1 MATNINETNQVEEQ
15 PATYNRNFQVMLIAG
30 LVFVV
35 LVMVYASLFRS
46 GPGEQQIEE
55 QVQRELRKQAVSNPE
70 QEFRAR
76 IKSQEQR
83 LLQQREQDLGEQRD
97 YIDEKTD
104 ELMLNNE
111 QVLQELLSG
120 AKSALESWEENETVR
135 VRHSRQADFAFEFFA
150 EASASMS
157 PGSMNPG
164 LMSAEPVSASTPTH
178 GFLRQEQAVLAALR
192 QDLGRRPAPRPAAT
206 GMTATDL
213 ALPEGNGTY
222 LPVAQDGWAGFPGPG
237 NTLPNSAPD
246 SPGPAQTG
254 LGSSRHFNLA
264 GHPESDLAEPP
275 GAGYALLSIG
285 SVMPAKL
292 DQKIISDFTGPYRC
306 RIEQNVMDV
315 TQTQVLI
322 PAGSLCTGEVIQTGS
337 TQPNRIINN
346 RMALSV
352 RWIVRPDGS
361 KIKFL
366 SRALDHAGIGAVK
379 GRTDYHFMA
388 RLGGTAAFALLSS
401 ETARA
406 DYSSDGSGTTF
417 ESDVGQSLRETGAEL
432 ASPYAGLVP
441 TQTLDYGQ
449 KLRLFVAEDIYIR
462 PWRKVYQRLL
472 SQG

>member
-35 LVMVYASLFRS
+35 IVMVYASLFRS
-46 GPGEQQIEE
+46 GPGDRQIEE
-55 QVQRELRKQAVSNPE
+55 QVQREIRKQAVSDPE

-83 LLQQREQDLGEQRD
+83 LLKQREQDLTEQRE

-104 ELMLNNE
+104 ALMQNNE

-120 AKSALESWEENETVR
+120 TKSTLESWDETETVR
-135 VRHSRQADFAFEFFA
+135 VRQSRQADFAFEFFA
-150 EASASMS
+150 EAPAPMLEHT
-157 PGSMNPG
+157 PAPNPG
-164 LMSAEPVSASTPTH
+164 
-178 GFLRQEQAVLAALR
+178 FLQQEQAVLAALR
-192 QDLGRRPAPRPAAT
+192 QNLERRPAP
-206 GMTATDL
+206 GLVTAGL
-213 ALPEGNGTY
+213 ALSEDNSSY
-222 LPVAQDGWAGFPGPG
+222 LPDSQNQWPNERAGFPDAQ
-237 NTLPNSAPD
+237 TLPANSPDPDQAAPEQ
-246 SPGPAQTG
+246 AA
-254 LGSSRHFNLA
+254 LGGTRHFNLA
-264 GHPESDLAEPP
+264 GHPESDLTRAPD
-275 GAGYALLSIG
+275 AGYALLSIG
-285 SVMPAKL
+285 SVMHAKL
-292 DQKIISDFTGPYRC
+292 DQKIITDFAGPYRC

-315 TQTQVLI
+315 TQRQVLI

-366 SRALDHAGIGAVK
+366 SQALDHEGIGAVK
-379 GRTDYHFMA
+379 GRTDYHFMT
-388 RLGGTAAFALLSS
+388 RLGGTAAFALLSR

-406 DYSSDGSGTTF
+406 DYSSGGSGATF
-417 ESDVGQSLRETGAEL
+417 ESDVGQSLRAAGAEL

-441 TQTLDYGQ
+441 TQTLDYGR
-449 KLRLFVAEDIYIR
+449 KLRLFVSEDIYIR
-462 PWRKVYQRLL
+462 PWRKVYQQLL

>member
-35 LVMVYASLFRS
+35 IVMVYASLFRS
-46 GPGEQQIEE
+46 GSGEKQIEE
-55 QVQRELRKQAVSNPE
+55 QVQREIRKQAVSNPE

-83 LLQQREQDLGEQRD
+83 LLQQREQDLSEQRE

-104 ELMLNNE
+104 ELMQNNE
-111 QVLQELLSG
+111 QVLEELLSG
-120 AKSALESWEENETVR
+120 AKSALESWDENETVR
-135 VRHSRQADFAFEFFA
+135 VRQSRQADFAFEFFA
-150 EASASMS
+150 EGPAQISAS
-157 PGSMNPG
+157 PGTPG
-164 LMSAEPVSASTPTH
+164 H
-178 GFLRQEQAVLAALR
+178 GFLQQEQAVLAALR
-192 QDLGRRPAPRPAAT
+192 QNLEQHPAPSLMTAGLAPAAHG
-206 GMTATDL
+206 GMNLPGFRDEWA
-213 ALPEGNGTY
+213 ALPD
-222 LPVAQDGWAGFPGPG
+222 AQNLLA
-237 NTLPNSAPD
+237 D
-246 SPGPAQTG
+246 SPNPAPPA
-254 LGSSRHFNLA
+254 LANSRHFNLA
-264 GHPESDLAEPP
+264 GHPESDLAQAP
-275 GAGYALLSIG
+275 GAALALLSIG
-285 SVMPAKL
+285 SVMHAKL
-292 DQKIISDFTGPYRC
+292 DQKIISDFAGPYRC
-306 RIEQNVMDV
+306 RIEQNVLDV
-315 TQTQVLI
+315 TQRQVLI

-337 TQPNRIINN
+337 THPNRIINN

-366 SRALDHAGIGAVK
+366 SQALDHAGIGALK
-379 GRTDYHFMA
+379 GRTDYHFMT

-406 DYSSDGSGTTF
+406 DYSSGGAGATF
-417 ESDVGQSLRETGAEL
+417 ESDVGQSLRDAGAEL

-441 TQTLDYGQ
+441 TQALDYGQ
-449 KLRLFVAEDIYIR
+449 KLRLFVSEDIYIK